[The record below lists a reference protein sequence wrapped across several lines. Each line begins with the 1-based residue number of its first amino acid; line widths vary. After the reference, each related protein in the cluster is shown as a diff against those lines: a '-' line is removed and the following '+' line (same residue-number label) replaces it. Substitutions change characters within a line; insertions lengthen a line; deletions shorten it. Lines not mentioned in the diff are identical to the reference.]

1 MHKTRSLIAFLV
13 LIFAASSSFA
23 QQPND
28 KGTSAKAVQRLNRA
42 PVNKD
47 VLQVK
52 LPRPV
57 ETKLPNGLTV
67 LVLEQHKLPTISFVL
82 WVKSGQLHD
91 PKNMPGLSEFTA
103 ANMREGTAKRNS
115 AQIAAETD
123 QLGATL

>member
-1 MHKTRSLIAFLV
+1 MHKTRSFLAALLLLFTAFS
-13 LIFAASSSFA
+13 AFA
-23 QQPND
+23 QEAD
-28 KGTSAKAVQRLNRA
+28 KGTSKKAVTRLNRA
-42 PVNKD
+42 PVSTD

-67 LVLEQHKLPTISFVL
+67 LVLEQHKLPTVAFVL

-91 PKNMPGLSEFTA
+91 PKTMPGLSEFTA

-115 AQIAAETD
+115 AQIA
-123 QLGATL
+123 